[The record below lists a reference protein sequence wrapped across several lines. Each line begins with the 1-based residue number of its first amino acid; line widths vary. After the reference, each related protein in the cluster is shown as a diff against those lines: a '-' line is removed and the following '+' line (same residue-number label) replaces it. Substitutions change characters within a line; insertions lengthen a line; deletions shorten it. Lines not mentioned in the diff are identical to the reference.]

1 MTSSAQ
7 ETFLGVILGLAT
19 AVVLGWL
26 LFKTTIKLDLRKFFF
41 VTGMLLILFAAG
53 LVAHGVHEF
62 NELGWIPAIIDP
74 LWDMN
79 IILDENSNTGLL
91 LKALFGYNGNPSL
104 SEVLAYVGYFFAIL
118 FGLRWSAQRQFS
130 PQKISNIG

>member
-1 MTSSAQ
+1 MEFTNLTS
-7 ETFLGVILGLAT
+7 
-19 AVVLGWL
+19 
-26 LFKTTIKLDLRKFFF
+26 
-41 VTGMLLILFAAG
+41 
-53 LVAHGVHEF
+53 
-62 NELGWIPAIIDP
+62 
-74 LWDMN
+74 MN